1 MFSFE
6 KEFYGI
12 IFGKK
17 EEYAMKNK
25 LQKKTVK
32 VLAAAS
38 KKMAEVNANSACI
51 YWMHQ
56 PKMPESVK
64 KLRKF

>member
-1 MFSFE
+1 
-6 KEFYGI
+6 
-12 IFGKK
+12 
-17 EEYAMKNK
+17 MKNK

-38 KKMAEVNANSACI
+38 KKMAEINANSACVC
-51 YWMHQ
+51 WVHQ